1 MSLYSRVTLCGV
13 ALQEMKFEPIDTVP
27 FVPHRF
33 KLYRHGLVKIRV
45 PNNPN
50 NAGGVESESER
61 YVFIQYGDLGNG
73 DDFPFVSAINW
84 LRQYILN
91 KFPSAQDV
99 HVSSGRYGNKT
110 FQRFVDFFPG
120 FPFVDFIV
128 RYEIDREL
136 HYRFYNVKNMVISHD
151 ENNGEWIV
159 LDLEHIPNSVPTGY
173 LDE

>member
-1 MSLYSRVTLCGV
+1 MSLYSVVPLCGV
-13 ALQEMKFEPIDTVP
+13 ALMEMKFEPIDTVP

-33 KLYRHGLVKIRV
+33 NLYRHKLLKIRV
-45 PNNPN
+45 PNNT
-50 NAGGVESESER
+50 GGVESESER

-73 DDFPFVSAINW
+73 DDFPLVSAINW

-99 HVSSGRYGNKT
+99 HVSCGRYGNKT

-120 FPFVDFIV
+120 FPLVDFIV
-128 RYEIDREL
+128 RYEITCEL
-136 HYRFYNVKNMVISHD
+136 HYRFYSVKNMVID
-151 ENNGEWIV
+151 YGENNREWIV
-159 LDLEHIPNSVPTGY
+159 LDLEHIPNSVPSGY